1 MMTFRTICTKDIHKE
16 ELHNGMTTRTE
27 FLGAL
32 KARGEGQ
39 ESLCEA
45 ATEWRDPDLDNRSH
59 SRDRS
64 WDARD
69 WDTERDDRR
78 EQDYDQMSRDRRE
91 REEKYRGRTNRDID
105 DSFGD
110 AMERDLLPDWGDWG
124 EEAEDEMDLNVLPV
138 SEGRLHTFIPGGD
151 HLDNQSQVKQSRRA
165 DRHLGHEDQ
174 LWPYEEEPLVRLP
187 VDNTMEEWNVVKP
200 DVQTKTI
207 MLSGLPR
214 ITRPADVY
222 HLLHGFHHQ
231 VRDMQIETSPTG
243 DHEGVAFIDFFTQQ
257 HAVRWMEK
265 TQGSV
270 EILKC
275 EVKADYSSLVLQS
288 EQAVHTW
295 QKWATTVPTDTLVFW
310 NVPPFVGGNAIRFQ
324 ITESGFKPIK
334 VIVMKNNKPGGSG
347 TSKGYGFIEFGSVA
361 EAVELMD
368 FTKGVLDMIEVA
380 ILVTYSSGGKKDD
393 KYTAAEHRTE
403 TDNKEQ
409 VQGAMD
415 DQKEGIVYVSNL
427 APDVTQQKIMEV
439 FHLAGEVRKVKK
451 DVTTATVRFKK
462 HQDAVQAISMLN
474 GMIVLESKIAVSE
487 EQPEAVKA
495 PVVQKTNMDIN
506 LIRTKQC
513 LYDPSAEKYYKKMML
528 KKCPVAGCSI
538 KKPVDWKSLARHWA
552 EIHTPTKKKFTCP
565 IKDCSIGLTHTE
577 THLRTHLQAEHD
589 VKGDNLDKKMKG
601 AKFYL
606 IQNEKYSDPGN
617 VVLPQ
622 LTQVKGLHIKI
633 PKTQCQVE
641 GCSYTYTT
649 MTRMQ
654 QHWAKYHRA
663 TVKLYSCSLC
673 KGRILGKSL
682 LQEHLHKTHNV
693 DFDDSKA
700 ELVEWKNHNFID
712 PGDVIPFWS
721 LYTEEDG
728 LNHRELEKELGEDFP
743 LVDIPLDELEKDNPN
758 LYELYE
764 WTEQYIHRLE
774 VARKYALSDL
784 QELTCKALEED

>member
-1 MMTFRTICTKDIHKE
+1 MEKIQGSVEILKCEVKADYSLRVLKWSEQAVHTWRNWATTVPSDTLVFWNVPPFFGGKAIRGHITQFGFKPTNVIVLKNRKSGSNRGYGYLEFGSVAEAVEVMDFTKGVLDMDKRAILVTYSSGGKKDDKYTAAEH
-16 ELHNGMTTRTE
+16 
-27 FLGAL
+27 
-32 KARGEGQ
+32 RGE
-39 ESLCEA
+39 
-45 ATEWRDPDLDNRSH
+45 TDNK
-59 SRDRS
+59 DQMQG
-64 WDARD
+64 AM
-69 WDTERDDRR
+69 DDRN
-78 EQDYDQMSRDRRE
+78 DGTMYISNDQMQGAMDDRNDGTM
-91 REEKYRGRTNRDID
+91 YISN
-105 DSFGD
+105 
-110 AMERDLLPDWGDWG
+110 
-124 EEAEDEMDLNVLPV
+124 LPV
-138 SEGRLHTFIPGGD
+138 G
-151 HLDNQSQVKQSRRA
+151 
-165 DRHLGHEDQ
+165 
-174 LWPYEEEPLVRLP
+174 
-187 VDNTMEEWNVVKP
+187 NTMGEWNELKS

-214 ITRPADVY
+214 ITRQAEVY